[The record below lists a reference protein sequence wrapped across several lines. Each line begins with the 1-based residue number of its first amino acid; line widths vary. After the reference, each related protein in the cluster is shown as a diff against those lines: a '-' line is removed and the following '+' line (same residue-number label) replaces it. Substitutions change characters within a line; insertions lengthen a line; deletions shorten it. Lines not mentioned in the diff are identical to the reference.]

1 MKNLKIDVQPITYTS
16 VELEHDVSHYI
27 LIAEVKKQKVLLSVP
42 NLYLYKKTRSSI
54 MTSRRYANVISKFY
68 RFLATQSYFKDL
80 SPGDYHTRV
89 RNLDIR
95 KWQISRQVKR
105 IKNGAVRP
113 SSDTI
118 FEEAKIVFNMF
129 GWAME
134 AGIQINVQ
142 IKLQTWVANFKRD
155 TLLSYVQ
162 KKAGVRYDTDPI
174 RALDREAK
182 QAKIKSLIS
191 NKDILTLISA
201 YPDSVYSALFCFAL
215 CTAMRPSELCEFPY
229 LGNGDNKH
237 IMPFSSMAKDQ
248 SKFTYKLVG
257 KGNKLREI
265 VIPAYALS
273 DLENSY
279 IKTDYPARKK
289 KYKAKYGKACPPS
302 ILFLTSEGEPV
313 TEKMISDATT
323 YAVGLAIKKDPSF
336 RKGNNF
342 YQARHWWPTMMMVQ
356 HRGAMLLTAAAD
368 VIDAAFA
375 QVLMMQMGH
384 SSIATTYKYYLD
396 LARALVLANEGIVN
410 DIITEDF
417 NIHAQI
423 EKYGGTPIELAAE
436 RNEASGV
443 EGEAA

>member
-1 MKNLKIDVQPITYTS
+1 MKNLKINVEPISYTS
-16 VELEHDVSHYI
+16 VELEHEVSHYI

-95 KWQISRQVKR
+95 RWQISRQIKR
-105 IKNGAVRP
+105 IKNSAVRP
-113 SSDTI
+113 SSHTI
-118 FEEAKIVFNMF
+118 FEEAKILLNMF

-134 AGIQINVQ
+134 AGIQTNVKIQ
-142 IKLQTWVANFKRD
+142 LQTWVANFKRD
-155 TLLSYVQ
+155 TLLSYVH
-162 KKAGVRYDTDPI
+162 KKAGVRYDTDSI
-174 RALDREAK
+174 RVLDREAK
-182 QAKIKSLIS
+182 QGRAKSLIT
-191 NKDILTLISA
+191 NKDVLTLISV
-201 YPDSVYSALFCFAL
+201 YPDSVYASLFCFAL
-215 CTAMRPSELCEFPY
+215 STAMRPSELCDFPF
-229 LGNGDNKH
+229 LGNAENKH
-237 IMPFSSMAKDQ
+237 IMPFSSMDKGQ
-248 SKFTYKLVG
+248 TKYEYTLIG
-257 KGNKLREI
+257 KGNKLRTI
-265 VIPAYALS
+265 IIPAYALR
-273 DLENSY
+273 DLESTY
-279 IKTDYPARKK
+279 IKKDYPARKK

-323 YAVGLAIKKDPSF
+323 YAAELAIKKDPTF

-356 HRGAMLLTAAAD
+356 HRGALLLTEAAD

-375 QVLMMQMGH
+375 ETLMKQMGH

-396 LARALVLANEGIVN
+396 LARALVMANEGMIN
-410 DIITEDF
+410 DIITDDF

-423 EKYGGTPIELAAE
+423 EKYGKTNVEIAAE
-436 RNEASGV
+436 RDETSGV
-443 EGEAA
+443 ESEAA

>member
-1 MKNLKIDVQPITYTS
+1 MKNLKINVQPISYTS
-16 VELEHDVSHYI
+16 VELEHKVSHYI
-27 LIAEVKKQKVLLSVP
+27 LIAEVKKQKILLSVP

-68 RFLATQSYFKDL
+68 RFLATQSFFKDA
-80 SPGDYHTRV
+80 SPGDYHSRV

-95 KWQISRQVKR
+95 RWQLSRQVKR
-105 IKNGAVRP
+105 VKNGSVQP
-113 SSDTI
+113 TSYTI

-134 AGIQINVQ
+134 AGIQTNVKV
-142 IKLQTWVANFKRD
+142 KLQNWVANFKRD
-155 TLLSYVQ
+155 TLLSYIH
-162 KKAGVRYDTDPI
+162 KKAGVRYDTDSI
-174 RALDREAK
+174 RVLDREAK
-182 QAKIKSLIS
+182 QGKVKSLIT
-191 NKDILTLISA
+191 NKDILNLISS

-229 LGNGDNKH
+229 LGNGENKH
-237 IMPFSSMAKDQ
+237 IMPYSSMEKNQ
-248 SKFTYKLVG
+248 SKFKYTLVG

-265 VIPAYALS
+265 VIPAYGLA
-273 DLENSY
+273 DLEKNY

-313 TEKMISDATT
+313 TEKMIADATT
-323 YAVGLAIKKDPSF
+323 YAAKLATEKDPSF
-336 RKGNNF
+336 RRGNNF

-356 HRGAMLLTAAAD
+356 LRGDILLTAAAD

-375 QVLMMQMGH
+375 ETLMKQMGH
-384 SSIATTYKYYLD
+384 SSIATTYKHYLD
-396 LARALVLANEGIVN
+396 LARALVMANEGMVN
-410 DIITEDF
+410 DIIKEDF

-423 EKYGGTPIELAAE
+423 EKYGKTHIEIAAK
-436 RNEASGV
+436 RDEASEAEGV
-443 EGEAA
+443 AG

>member
-1 MKNLKIDVQPITYTS
+1 MKNLKIDVQPITYMS
-16 VELEHDVSHYI
+16 VELEHEVSHYI
-27 LIAEVKKQKVLLSVP
+27 LIAEVKKHKVLLSVP
-42 NLYLYKKTRSSI
+42 NLYLYKKTRSST

-95 KWQISRQVKR
+95 RWQISRQVKR
-105 IKNGAVRP
+105 VKSHALRP
-113 SSDTI
+113 CSDTI
-118 FEEAKIVFNMF
+118 FEEAKILLNMF

-134 AGIQINVQ
+134 AGIQTNIK
-142 IKLQTWVANFKRD
+142 IKLENWVAHFKRD
-155 TLLSYVQ
+155 TLLSYVH
-162 KKAGVRYDTDPI
+162 KKAGVRYDANSI
-174 RALDREAK
+174 RVLDREAK
-182 QAKIKSLIS
+182 QAKVKSLIT
-191 NKDILTLISA
+191 NKDIQTLISV
-201 YPDSVYSALFCFAL
+201 YPDSVYSTLFCFAL

-248 SKFTYKLVG
+248 AKFTYKLVG

-265 VIPAYALS
+265 VIPAYALR
-273 DLENSY
+273 DLESSY

-302 ILFLTSEGEPV
+302 ILFLTAGGEPV
-313 TEKMISDATT
+313 TEKMIANATT
-323 YAVGLAIKKDPSF
+323 YAVRLAIKKDPTH

-342 YQARHWWPTMMMVQ
+342 YQARHWWPTMMMLQ
-356 HRGAMLLTAAAD
+356 HRGATLLTAAAD

-375 QVLMMQMGH
+375 QTLMMQMGH
-384 SSIATTYKYYLD
+384 SSITTTYKHYLD
-396 LARALVLANEGIVN
+396 LARALVMNNQGMVN

-423 EKYGGTPIELAAE
+423 EKYGGTAIEIAAV
-436 RNEASGV
+436 RDEASEMEDVDG
-443 EGEAA
+443 